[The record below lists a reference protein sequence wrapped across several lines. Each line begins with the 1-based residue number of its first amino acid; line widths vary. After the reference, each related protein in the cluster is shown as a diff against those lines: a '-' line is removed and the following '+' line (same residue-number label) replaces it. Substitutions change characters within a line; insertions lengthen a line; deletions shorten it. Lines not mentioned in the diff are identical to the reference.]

1 MGQKV
6 HPLGFRIAV
15 TEPWRSRWFAS
26 KKNFG
31 DYIVEDHLVRR
42 FISKKHAAAGIDR
55 ILIERPGDNDR
66 DMQVTVYAARV
77 GLLVGRRGERIEG
90 LQNELE
96 KLTGKTLNIR
106 LIEVSNPAIS
116 ARLVGQDIV
125 TQIQKRQ
132 SYRRAIKRAAEGAID
147 AGAKGVKILISGRLG
162 GAEIARSEKVIRGSI
177 PLQTLQAN
185 IDYGFVE
192 AATQYGNIGIKVWI
206 YKGRYGEESTDGANA
221 EKGKISKSPKRKA
234 KR

>member
-15 TEPWRSRWFAS
+15 TEPWRSKWFAT
-26 KKNFG
+26 KKDFG
-31 DYIVEDHLVRR
+31 TFIAEDYKIRRYVE
-42 FISKKHAAAGIDR
+42 KTHAAAGIER
-55 ILIERPGDNDR
+55 VIVERPGDNDR
-66 DMQVTVYAARV
+66 DIQITVYAARV
-77 GLLVGRRGERIEG
+77 GLLVGRRGERIE
-90 LQNELE
+90 QIQAELE
-96 KLTGKTLNIR
+96 KLTGRTLNIK
-106 LIEVSNPAIS
+106 LVEVTNPGIAS
-116 ARLVGQDIV
+116 VLVGQDIA
-125 TQIQKRQ
+125 TQIKKRQ
-132 SYRRAIKRAAEGAID
+132 SYRRAIKRAAESAID
-147 AGAKGVKILISGRLG
+147 SGAKGIKILVSGRLG

-206 YKGRYGEESTDGANA
+206 YKGRYGEEIPDGANA
-221 EKGKISKSPKRKA
+221 EKGKIQKNAKRKA